1 MNRLSLYV
9 ANLLIGA
16 VLISF
21 VVGIS
26 KVYGTEIPQSGAIMT
41 DKGEI
46 MGLINISSD
55 GHKIHVDAVTE
66 FTPPQGK
73 VYEGWLADNN
83 KGASQYTLDLGEFT
97 SDGKLVYDANLVNAY
112 TYSHF
117 GVTAEPSNDL
127 DPRPDTS
134 NIVGVYQLA
143 PPFGK

>member
-97 SDGKLVYDANLVNAY
+97 SDGKLVYDANLVNA
-112 TYSHF
+112 
-117 GVTAEPSNDL
+117 
-127 DPRPDTS
+127 
-134 NIVGVYQLA
+134 
-143 PPFGK
+143 